1 MGDMNIDLI
10 FKLRHTYDGRT
21 DKYHCSFFAI
31 ILGKTQKMFPIE
43 GKYYSIYNF
52 VSCKVVN
59 DTWLDCAS
67 YIARCFVFVFENKGV
82 VGDKKV
88 VVWTKIT
95 HCRFWEDKK
104 CVDLT
109 ENEISSLL
117 RLYGRE
123 GGNSQHKSAQNNI
136 MNIMK
141 ATQYFCHSPFYFNQ
155 KKTKLEMRV
164 LKKYFGEG
172 P

>member
-1 MGDMNIDLI
+1 MAALTNTTALSLQY
-10 FKLRHTYDGRT
+10 F
-21 DKYHCSFFAI
+21 
-31 ILGKTQKMFPIE
+31 LGKPKKCFQLRESLIQFITL
-43 GKYYSIYNF
+43 YL
-52 VSCKVVN
+52 VN
-59 DTWLDCAS
+59 DTWLNCAS

-141 ATQYFCHSPFYFNQ
+141 ATQYLPLPLLFQPEKNKAGDESA
-155 KKTKLEMRV
+155 KKIFWR
-164 LKKYFGEG
+164 G
-172 P
+172 PLVQIFDL